1 MHCSLSQMEIKL
13 TSVPVHFNITL
24 VSVNETA
31 EKEKVQKIWASL
43 DIRINLSLVLVVCE
57 KHFNNIYLS
66 SKKSRHSSWKCFVI
80 GLQLV

>member
-1 MHCSLSQMEIKL
+1 MHCSLSQMEIEL
-13 TSVPVHFNITL
+13 TSVTVHFNITL

-43 DIRINLSLVLVVCE
+43 DIRINLSLVLVECE

-66 SKKSRHSSWKCFVI
+66 SKKSTDILPGNV
-80 GLQLV
+80 L